1 MILFRLLS
9 AAVVIT
15 TAGAQWASTS
25 TQYDNSLSCATEYG
39 STWVAPIPTSY
50 SRFTKTISS
59 VAPVATNTS
68 TVYVTANTTVAT
80 PITLWSNV
88 YTTSTLLLDVTTKTV
103 TSTLSTTIATMT
115 SATTVCTNGVVPS
128 STVTSYTG
136 SYTPIPGQNTVLPST
151 YETIDSC
158 TVSFTEIQH
167 IFPTTVGPT
176 VTSTIPFSTAS
187 PTIWTTETYTFTTT
201 QYKSTVTAS
210 AAAFSFGVGLS
221 TSTTS
226 TACSPTQTVTF
237 AAQCAPQN
245 LIAEMDGYGLS
256 VGTFNQNFTFG
267 GVASLAHGDPS
278 LCCQLCVDNAGCV
291 ASVYWAQSSS
301 CLLGYVGGG
310 DRCPVAFDYH
320 AVNFTEVPTKPRQGN
335 IFQTG
340 AGCGSIRY
348 AGVDTGT

>member
-1 MILFRLLS
+1 MLLQLLS

-15 TAGAQWASTS
+15 AARAQWASTS
-25 TQYDNSLSCATEYG
+25 TEYDDTLSCATEYG
-39 STWVAPIPTSY
+39 STWVAPIPTTY
-50 SRFTKTISS
+50 SRFTTTISS
-59 VAPVATNTS
+59 IAPEETYTS

-80 PITLWSNV
+80 PITLYANI
-88 YTTSTLLLDVTTKTV
+88 YTTSTLLLDVTTKTI

-115 SATTVCTNGVVPS
+115 SATTVCTNAVIPS
-128 STVTSYTG
+128 STVTSYSG
-136 SYTPIPGQNTVLPST
+136 SYTPIPGQSTVLPST
-151 YETIDSC
+151 YEALDSC
-158 TVSFTEIQH
+158 TVSNTEIQH

-187 PTIWTTETYTFTTT
+187 PTVWTTQTYTFTTT
-201 QYKSTVTAS
+201 QYRSTATVS
-210 AAAFSFGVGLS
+210 AAAFSFGVGVS
-221 TSTTS
+221 TATVS

-256 VGTFNQNFTFG
+256 VGTFNRNFTFG
-267 GVASLAHGDPS
+267 GVADTAQGDPS
-278 LCCQLCVDNAGCV
+278 LCCQLCVENEGCV

-301 CLLGYVGGG
+301 CLLGYVGGE

-320 AVNFTEVPTKPRQGN
+320 AVNYTEVPTKPRQGN

-340 AGCGSIRY
+340 AGCGSITY
-348 AGVDTGT
+348 AGVDRGT